1 MIKLIFTGCFI
12 IIITFMAGGAGIVN
26 EALGEEGLGGGTGSI
41 YSIEENAIVIND
53 MKYNFTSSA
62 KFLSK
67 DGVSISKSSFKKGD
81 KVSFILNI
89 NNEIVLLQKIK

>member
-1 MIKLIFTGCFI
+1 MIKWIFTGCFI
-12 IIITFMAGGAGIVN
+12 IIITFMAGGAGVVN
-26 EALGEEGLGGGTGSI
+26 EALGEEGRGGGAGSI
-41 YSIEENAIVIND
+41 YSIEGNAIVIND
-53 MKYNFTSSA
+53 MKYNFSPST

-89 NNEIVLLQKIK
+89 NNKIILLQKL

>member
-1 MIKLIFTGCFI
+1 MIKWIFAGCFI
-12 IIITFMAGGAGIVN
+12 IIITFMAGGAGVIN
-26 EALGEEGLGGGTGSI
+26 EALGEEGFGGGTGSI
-41 YSIEENAIVIND
+41 YSIEGNAVVIND

-81 KVSFILNI
+81 EVSFIINI
-89 NNEIVLLQKIK
+89 NNEIIVLQKSK